1 MTGAAAEIRSW
12 RLSGAGGELV
22 EHGRGSVAVARISRT
37 ADCESAKPL
46 MGMTSNSA
54 FRLIDARAVRWHAGA
69 ERCRFNDQ
77 EKSGEVSRGAWCPRG
92 ARGRGPLRRLD
103 GVECRR
109 VQRPGDSVQVTRFT
123 VNNASSGPVNVR
135 IGSYATHVGRIHYD
149 SQVCVAG
156 YCVPVPAT
164 GYLLH
169 GIGFYP
175 FREPVIVSGNQ
186 PVKRFVPGTN
196 PVTNEYDW
204 NYANQFT
211 VFGTFDADMTTR
223 ALAEYAGTRYSQ
235 FGTGVGHDVDDNRII
250 LVRVY

>member
-1 MTGAAAEIRSW
+1 MSSAAAY
-12 RLSGAGGELV
+12 
-22 EHGRGSVAVARISRT
+22 
-37 ADCESAKPL
+37 
-46 MGMTSNSA
+46 
-54 FRLIDARAVRWHAGA
+54 
-69 ERCRFNDQ
+69 
-77 EKSGEVSRGAWCPRG
+77 
-92 ARGRGPLRRLD
+92 
-103 GVECRR
+103 
-109 VQRPGDSVQVTRFT
+109 SVQVTRFT